1 MDEKFYTPQEVAEL
15 LGVHLQTVR
24 KWYRNGELSC
34 YKVGHV
40 RISESQL
47 AAFLERRQ
55 QSGGSQSNST
65 TTGGAAGSQTD
76 GSGDALQSM
85 DSLLDF

>member
-24 KWYRNGELSC
+24 KWYRTGELEC
-34 YKVGHV
+34 YKVGRV
-40 RISESQL
+40 RIAESQL
-47 AAFLERRQ
+47 EAFLQRRQ
-55 QSGGSQSNST
+55 RTGSGSDTQS
-65 TTGGAAGSQTD
+65 D
-76 GSGDALQSM
+76 GSGDAGTGTDGQTL

>member
-24 KWYRNGELSC
+24 KWYRTGELEC
-34 YKVGHV
+34 YKVGRV

-47 AAFLERRQ
+47 EAFLQRRQ
-55 QSGGSQSNST
+55 QSSSDSSGDTQSGADGTGS
-65 TTGGAAGSQTD
+65 
-76 GSGDALQSM
+76 GSGDGQTL
-85 DSLLDF
+85 DTLLDF